1 MKQTTTVVGVVVL
14 AIVFYLLTS
23 SRTEVKKE
31 KSCGCNKT
39 M

>member
-1 MKQTTTVVGVVVL
+1 MKQSVVIGVVVL
-14 AIVFYLLTS
+14 AVVFYVFTS

-31 KSCGCNKT
+31 KSCGCNKI